1 MNAKD
6 HFSGDWKLNLRKSQF
21 APGHHPTNGIM
32 HWEQTAEGYRM
43 TAQKTGDNGQIVEE
57 RPLNVILDGKEHLI
71 PDLPGWSAMMSQPTP
86 NCIEAESKH
95 IDRRSGNASYVV
107 SADGTTMTA
116 NVSGFDAQQRS
127 FQTVLV
133 WDRL

>member
-71 PDLPGWSAMMSQPTP
+71 PDLPGWSAMMP
-86 NCIEAESKH
+86 
-95 IDRRSGNASYVV
+95 RRSPAVMLAGPPAQCPQRTKFPPASFI
-107 SADGTTMTA
+107 SAS
-116 NVSGFDAQQRS
+116 V
-127 FQTVLV
+127 
-133 WDRL
+133 